1 MSGPGHQSH
10 LFFGGRAPGILF
22 QDFIYNRTDGSP
34 QDIFK
39 KLGDTATSYL
49 KTHEMGTPRA
59 SNVSEELPKDH
70 ILFIEDLTLD
80 KIKLLTSQSIL
91 KKPKPFEVKTSTVL
105 STQIYPDDNCIVG
118 FYKAVNTYE
127 QQITWCQ
134 YNNVSQPFS
143 LTSIN
148 VYCECKFYDKET
160 KLSGKCCRHITGQLR
175 RAVLLFSLV
184 SSCNLITLPKIH

>member
-1 MSGPGHQSH
+1 M
-10 LFFGGRAPGILF
+10 
-22 QDFIYNRTDGSP
+22 
-34 QDIFK
+34 
-39 KLGDTATSYL
+39 
-49 KTHEMGTPRA
+49 
-59 SNVSEELPKDH
+59 
-70 ILFIEDLTLD
+70 
-80 KIKLLTSQSIL
+80 
-91 KKPKPFEVKTSTVL
+91 KTSTVL

-127 QQITWCQ
+127 QQITWGQ

-175 RAVLLFSLV
+175 RAVFFSSLLQTTFLLVQVHFKYISCLVIYYWLSLSFFLV
-184 SSCNLITLPKIH
+184 KVKN

>member
-1 MSGPGHQSH
+1 MFLLSKAITRCRPIYVQSRSRSPRH
-10 LFFGGRAPGILF
+10 LSLLFFGGRAPGILF

-70 ILFIEDLTLD
+70 ILSIEDLTLD

-91 KKPKPFEVKTSTVL
+91 KKT
-105 STQIYPDDNCIVG
+105 
-118 FYKAVNTYE
+118 
-127 QQITWCQ
+127 
-134 YNNVSQPFS
+134 
-143 LTSIN
+143 
-148 VYCECKFYDKET
+148 
-160 KLSGKCCRHITGQLR
+160 
-175 RAVLLFSLV
+175 
-184 SSCNLITLPKIH
+184 